1 MEFFANYGWIFIE
14 VLKAVAIATAAI
26 LIYKIATNGN
36 VLTSKK
42 VKKQAYTD
50 ELTGKGNRY
59 LFYFDLDKLIEQQ
72 KNIAVC
78 FMDLDGFK
86 QINDTLGHDIG
97 DEVLRAMALK
107 FDEALPKNANAYRLG
122 GDEFAIIINNIT
134 SKDEVVMIL
143 DELKSVMNKSIMIEN
158 NNISIEYSL
167 GVVLTLDEKYSRKEL
182 INYADNAMYYIKEHG
197 GNDYYFHNESLK
209 AMLDNNIKMESDL
222 KNAYENNEF
231 GISLQ
236 PRINVGDTSKIGF
249 EALLNWNHPVLGNLE
264 AAYFINQA
272 EIMGLT
278 IKLDEYV
285 LKTVCDKLV
294 YFKEKGFENVQ
305 IAVNISNKNTF
316 KKEFIEKICNI
327 ISSYDLPKGSL
338 QIEITGN
345 IETNKLETYKVML
358 ERLKE
363 VGVDII
369 ISNFEIKQESMEIFK
384 ELPID
389 EVKISSSIISC
400 DNINERVFSDLI
412 RLCKDLGYRVIV
424 GRINDDKK
432 LVSSI
437 SNGADKLQGNFLFKR
452 MNEKLA
458 EEVLANYGTYRLRID
473 EIIVNAKKI
482 L

>member
-1 MEFFANYGWIFIE
+1 MPE
-14 VLKAVAIATAAI
+14 VL
-26 LIYKIATNGN
+26 
-36 VLTSKK
+36 
-42 VKKQAYTD
+42 
-50 ELTGKGNRY
+50 
-59 LFYFDLDKLIEQQ
+59 
-72 KNIAVC
+72 
-78 FMDLDGFK
+78 
-86 QINDTLGHDIG
+86 
-97 DEVLRAMALK
+97 
-107 FDEALPKNANAYRLG
+107 
-122 GDEFAIIINNIT
+122 
-134 SKDEVVMIL
+134 
-143 DELKSVMNKSIMIEN
+143 
-158 NNISIEYSL
+158 
-167 GVVLTLDEKYSRKEL
+167 
-182 INYADNAMYYIKEHG
+182 
-197 GNDYYFHNESLK
+197 
-209 AMLDNNIKMESDL
+209 
-222 KNAYENNEF
+222 NAYENNEF

-249 EALLNWNHPVLGNLE
+249 EALLNWNHPVLGSLE

-294 YFKEKGFENVQ
+294 YFKEKGYENVQ
-305 IAVNISNKNTF
+305 IAVNISNKNAF
-316 KKEFIEKICNI
+316 KEFIDTICNI
-327 ISSYDLPKGSL
+327 ISSYDLPEGSL

-363 VGVDII
+363 IGVDII

-412 RLCKDLGYRVIV
+412 RLCKDLGYKVIV